1 MNCEIEILKKN
12 VADLELQFRSLT
24 EKYIALKSPY
34 DKSKS
39 GTVTIEN
46 GKITDANL
54 GSINDGV
61 YSVHIRKQI

>member
-12 VADLELQFRSLT
+12 VADLELQFKSLT
-24 EKYIALKSPY
+24 EKYIALKSSY

-39 GTVTIEN
+39 GTATIEN

-54 GSINDGV
+54 GLINDGV
-61 YSVHIRKQI
+61 YSIHFRNQI